1 MAIDHLTVP
10 VRSYETSK
18 RFYEPALRP
27 LGLVLLL
34 DWPDNR
40 RAYFG
45 VPGEPSSLWLVETW
59 AAGSLDVTLMADRPE
74 AVDAFHAAAVA
85 AGARSDWEP
94 AIRPEQSR
102 DYYSARVLD
111 PDGNSV
117 EAVYRGAAASDEP
130 VAA

>member
-10 VRSYETSK
+10 VRSYEASK
-18 RFYEPALRP
+18 RFYESALQP
-27 LGLVLLL
+27 LGLVVLL
-34 DWPDNR
+34 DWPDNN

-45 VPGEPSSLWLVETW
+45 VPHEPSSLWLVESW
-59 AAGSLDVTLMADRPE
+59 AAGSLDVTLIASDPE

-94 AIRPEQSR
+94 AVRPDQSR

>member
-1 MAIDHLTVP
+1 MTIDHLTVP
-10 VRSYETSK
+10 VRSYQVSK
-18 RFYEPALRP
+18 GFYEQALRP
-27 LGLVLLL
+27 LGLIVLL

-45 VPGEPSSLWLVETW
+45 VLHEPSFFWLVESW
-59 AAGSLDVTLMADRPE
+59 AAGGLDVTLIAPGPE

-94 AIRPEQSR
+94 AIRPEHSH

-117 EAVYRGAAASDEP
+117 EAVYRGAAAADEP

>member
-1 MAIDHLTVP
+1 MVIDHLTVP
-10 VRSYETSK
+10 VRSYEASK
-18 RFYEPALRP
+18 RFYEQALAP
-27 LGLVLLL
+27 LGLAVLL
-34 DWPDNR
+34 DWPDKR

-45 VPGEPSSLWLVETW
+45 VPHEPSFLWLVESW
-59 AAGSLDVTLMADRPE
+59 AAGSLDVTLIAGGPA

-94 AIRPEQSR
+94 AIRPEHSH

-117 EAVYRGAAASDEP
+117 EAVYRGAVAADEP